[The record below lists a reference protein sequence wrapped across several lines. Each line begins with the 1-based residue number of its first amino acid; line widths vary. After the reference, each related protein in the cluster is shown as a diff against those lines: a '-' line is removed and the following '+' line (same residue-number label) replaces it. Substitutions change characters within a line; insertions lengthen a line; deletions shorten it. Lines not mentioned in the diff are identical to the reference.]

1 MSTPF
6 FKKMHI
12 FFYTVN
18 YTNMIAVLLRCIIIY
33 ALLVA
38 ALRLTGKRQMGE
50 LEISELITTLILSE
64 VAVVPISDPDM
75 PVLFSILPIFTLS
88 AFEVIVTYS
97 TSKIPKL
104 RSLIAGRPNAVI
116 KNGRIDQ
123 HELKKLR
130 LSAAELMAQLRI
142 NGNPDPS
149 KIKYAFFEEDG
160 QMSVIDDSTDYIYS
174 LICDGKLNYF
184 NMKETG
190 WNEARVMKLL
200 EKRNTDISEVFL
212 MTLDPYGK
220 ISIIY
225 KEE

>member
-1 MSTPF
+1 
-6 FKKMHI
+6 
-12 FFYTVN
+12 
-18 YTNMIAVLLRCIIIY
+18 MIAVLLRCIIIY

-75 PVLFSILPIFTLS
+75 PVLYSILPIFALC
-88 AFEVIVTYS
+88 AFEVIVTFF
-97 TSKIPKL
+97 TSKSPKL
-104 RSLIAGRPNAVI
+104 RTVIAGRPNAVI
-116 KNGRIDQ
+116 KNGKIDQ
-123 HELKKLR
+123 GELKKLR

-142 NGNPDPS
+142 NGTPDPS
-149 KIKYAFFEEDG
+149 KVKYAFFEEDG
-160 QMSVIDDSTDYIYS
+160 QLSVIEDNTDYIYS

-184 NMKETG
+184 NMKESG
-190 WNEARVMKLL
+190 WSEARVLKFLK
-200 EKRNTDISEVFL
+200 KRNTDVCEIFL
-212 MTLDPYGK
+212 MTLDSNEK

>member
-1 MSTPF
+1 
-6 FKKMHI
+6 
-12 FFYTVN
+12 
-18 YTNMIAVLLRCIIIY
+18 MIAVLLRCVIIY

-75 PVLFSILPIFTLS
+75 PILYSLLPIFTLS
-88 AFEVIVTYS
+88 AFEVIVTYF

-104 RSLIAGRPNAVI
+104 RSVIAGRPNAVI
-116 KNGRIDQ
+116 RNGRIDQ
-123 HELKKLR
+123 AELKKLR

-142 NGNPDPS
+142 NGTPDPT

-160 QMSVIDDSTDYIYS
+160 QLSVIEKDTEYIYS

-184 NMKETG
+184 NINESG
-190 WNEARVMKLL
+190 WTEARVLKLL
-200 EKRNTDISEVFL
+200 KKHNTDISRVFL
-212 MTLDPYGK
+212 MMLDPNGN